1 MTLSPFHDQSIN
13 AYTEGPPRQVPGFTS
28 LHRMA
33 SLLLAERT
41 PPHGRVL
48 VLGAGGG
55 LELKALAETHAEWS
69 FDGVDPS
76 VDMLRLAK
84 QTVGP
89 YSARMRFHQGYID
102 DAPDGPFD
110 AALCLLTFHFI
121 PREERLPTLQQIRR
135 RLVDGAPFV
144 VAHISF
150 PQTEPEGSLWIARH
164 VAYAGTD
171 PANAESARQAISTR
185 LSILAPEEEEAML
198 RDAGF
203 SNVSL
208 FYAGLSFKGWVAYA
222 E

>member
-1 MTLSPFHDQSIN
+1 MTQSPFNGQSVN
-13 AYTEGPPRQVPGFTS
+13 SYLEGPPRQVPGFTS

-41 PPHGRVL
+41 PPDGRLL

-55 LELKALAETHAEWS
+55 LELKALAEAQPEWS
-69 FDGVDPS
+69 FEGIDPS
-76 VDMLRLAK
+76 SDMLQLAK
-84 QTVGP
+84 QTVEP
-89 YSARMRFHQGYID
+89 YIARMRFHEGYID

-121 PREERLPTLQQIRR
+121 PRDHRLPTLKQIRR
-135 RLVDGAPFV
+135 RLVDGAQFV

-150 PQTEPEGSLWIARH
+150 PQTEPERSLWIARH
-164 VAYAGTD
+164 VAYSGTD

-203 SNVSL
+203 SNISL